1 MTLRHIWRRYIRHGF
16 AAFVCCIFFVEAVAA
31 QQKWPGLDLQKASK
45 AHNIF
50 SADQEMDLGDV
61 EAELLEASFQVIR
74 DREFTTHVTA
84 ISRRLLASLPA
95 TNVRILLIDGPQ
107 AEAFSAGNSRIYI
120 TRKMVAMMRNDDELA
135 GLLGHELAHILAHQ
149 NAFVVSQAFHDF
161 LGVSS
166 VGDRKDIADKFNR
179 MLNSS
184 RWNTNALPTTAPRIQ
199 WEDETD
205 QYKADRFALY
215 AAASA
220 GFSPRAYAEFVDRFA
235 ATQGKRG
242 NPLTDLFGITT
253 PNERRLREIYKS
265 LHSLPKSCREILPPT
280 PSPEF
285 TAWQAEVTAPSTF
298 TKGEIK

>member
-1 MTLRHIWRRYIRHGF
+1 MMLRHIWRRHFIRSF
-16 AAFVCCIFFVEAVAA
+16 AALVYCLFFVGGVGA
-31 QQKWPGLDLQKASK
+31 QQKWPELDMQRPSK

-50 SADQEMDLGDV
+50 SVDQEMDLGDV
-61 EAELLEASFQVIR
+61 EAELLEARFQVIR

-120 TRKMVAMMRNDDELA
+120 TRKMLAMVRNDDELA
-135 GLLGHELAHILAHQ
+135 GLLGHELAHIRAHQ
-149 NAFVVSQAFHDF
+149 NAIVVSQAFHDF

-166 VGDRKDIADKFNR
+166 VGDRKDLAAKFDG
-179 MLNSS
+179 MLNST
-184 RWNTNALPTTAPRIQ
+184 RWNTTALRSTTTGLH

-205 QYKADRFALY
+205 QYRADRFALY
-215 AAASA
+215 AAAA
-220 GFSPRAYAEFVDRFA
+220 GGFSPRAYADFFNRFA

-242 NPLTDLFGITT
+242 NLLTDLLGITT

-265 LHSLPKSCREILPPT
+265 LHSLPKHCREIPSPT

-285 TAWQAEVTAPSTF
+285 IAWQAEVTGSSTF
-298 TKGEIK
+298 IKGGMQ